1 MKHPYDDIL
10 HLPHHVSKNHP
21 QMSMRDR
28 AAQFSP
34 FAALTGY
41 ENAIDETGRLTEQR
55 RELSEHEWS
64 ELNRKMSILVEHISE
79 KPEVSIEYF
88 VPDERKTGGSYMIL
102 TGSVVQISISGRT
115 ITMRDECVV
124 RWDDI
129 VKMSGAVFDRIDNP
143 GSM

>member
-10 HLPHHVSKNHP
+10 HLPHHVSQNHP

-55 RELSEHEWS
+55 RELSEHELS
-64 ELNRKMSILVEHISE
+64 ELNRKMSILVEHLSE

-124 RWDDI
+124 RLDDI